1 MIKDVLSI
9 VIPCKNEEDYILETL
24 SSIQKQKG
32 ALDLK
37 VIIADAKSTDRTRDL
52 IRLFAEKSILD
63 IKIIDGGSVSYGRNF
78 GASLVDTKYILFI
91 DADTILY
98 DDDIIQKTVKA
109 IRNKKYDIVT
119 CKIRSNSKS
128 LASKLTFKTFNL
140 IQRLM
145 PDTFSTGVYMAVKKS
160 DFDRLGGFDETVHQS
175 EDYLFSKQYDKKKF
189 KILNSFVG
197 QDDRRFKKLGY
208 FGMIK
213 LMFNNYI
220 NRNNIDHFRRDTNYW
235 N

>member
-1 MIKDVLSI
+1 MIKEVLSI

-32 ALDLK
+32 VLGLK
-37 VIIADAKSTDRTRDL
+37 VIIADANSTDKTRDL
-52 IRLFAEKSILD
+52 IRLFAEQPILN
-63 IKIIDGGSVSYGRNF
+63 IEIVDGGHVSYGRNF

-98 DDDIIQKTVKA
+98 DDDVIQKTVKT
-109 IRNKKYDIVT
+109 IENKKYDIVT

-128 LASKLTFKTFNL
+128 LASKLTFKTFNF

-145 PDTFSTGVYMAVKKS
+145 PDTFSTGVYMAVKKY

-175 EDYLFSKQYDKKKF
+175 EDYLYSKQYDKKKF
-189 KILNSFVG
+189 KILDNFVG

-213 LMFNNYI
+213 LMFRNYT
-220 NRNNIDHFRRDTNYW
+220 NRNNIDHFRRDINYW